1 MLTTDAFWRQG
12 ARPVLELLKK
22 IFGFFDAGSKRLKT
36 TCEHCG
42 HVMQG
47 SPGHCPSCGHDLT
60 PARD

>member
-1 MLTTDAFWRQG
+1 M
-12 ARPVLELLKK
+12 LELLKK